1 MKMRNKI
8 NDRFVEER
16 VSFIAAIF
24 KAIFLALKRL
34 DGFQRAT
41 SAVLYCTYIWYT

>member
-24 KAIFLALKRL
+24 KAIFFSLEA
-34 DGFQRAT
+34 G
-41 SAVLYCTYIWYT
+41 